1 MNITTFYSTKP
12 NCDEA
17 VLDIKQQMGNFP
29 AKALLY
35 FASSIYNPEEIASK
49 MQESMGNTITIGCST
64 SGEIISGKM
73 MKNSIVA
80 MAFHPDM
87 IGDISVAVMK
97 NVRQGNTV
105 AKAFNAFEQH
115 FGKPMREMNPAEYVG
130 IILCD
135 GLSGMEESIMEKIG
149 DLTDVIFV
157 GASAGD
163 DMKFKETF
171 VYAGGK
177 AYTNAALL
185 LMIKPTVEFS
195 FIKTQSFKKLDQTL
209 TATKVDEAARVV
221 QEFNGKPAVQAYA
234 EALSIGS
241 EEAGNRFM
249 HNPVGLMLDDEP
261 YVRSPQQISDGSI
274 VFYCKVKERNGAFA
288 ARIGQHHRR
297 YGKGYRGESGGTGT
311 AFGHHQLP
319 LYPSHFGNWN
329 RRVRPRNT
337 DRFFRIFPTIG
348 FSTYGEQYL
357 GHINQTSTM
366 LVFK

>member
-1 MNITTFYSTKP
+1 MW
-12 NCDEA
+12 
-17 VLDIKQQMGNFP
+17 
-29 AKALLY
+29 
-35 FASSIYNPEEIASK
+35 
-49 MQESMGNTITIGCST
+49 
-64 SGEIISGKM
+64 
-73 MKNSIVA
+73 
-80 MAFHPDM
+80 
-87 IGDISVAVMK
+87 
-97 NVRQGNTV
+97 
-105 AKAFNAFEQH
+105 
-115 FGKPMREMNPAEYVG
+115 G

-274 VFYCKVKERNGAFA
+274 VFYCKVKEGMELSLL
-288 ARIGQHHRR
+288 
-297 YGKGYRGESGGTGT
+297 ESGNIIDDTEKAIEEKVAELGRLSGIINFHCILRTLELEQKGQTRGIRTDFFEYSDLSVFRHT
-311 AFGHHQLP
+311 A
-319 LYPSHFGNWN
+319 NNIW
-329 RRVRPRNT
+329 V
-337 DRFFRIFPTIG
+337 
-348 FSTYGEQYL
+348 
-357 GHINQTSTM
+357 TSTR
-366 LVFK
+366 LRRCWYSSKTTVVIEQAVFGIEGSFFFGEV